1 MYLFSITPKERFE
14 KIIFNFFYTIFKS
27 RIVICY
33 ERDRFYFVSND
44 MLKSKIIENKKQKL
58 HIIIP
63 IFVAFSLIV
72 FSILQNNIFVQLVL
86 SIVALLLFTIS
97 FFVKK
102 TTYTLLVNENKID
115 YYKFELDLKFKN
127 IDGITFYKLI

>member
-86 SIVALLLFTIS
+86 SIGALLLFTIS